1 MVNAL
6 EIEETALGDKK
17 FNSNCVY
24 NILTH
29 YNDKKIFSF
38 ISRKSFN
45 WFYRWELSTSYL
57 QIQPSTMKL
66 YNGKITKD
74 KEQTQYVLQCA
85 EHDGKSILVV
95 T

>member
-45 WFYRWELSTSYL
+45 
-57 QIQPSTMKL
+57 
-66 YNGKITKD
+66 
-74 KEQTQYVLQCA
+74 
-85 EHDGKSILVV
+85 
-95 T
+95 